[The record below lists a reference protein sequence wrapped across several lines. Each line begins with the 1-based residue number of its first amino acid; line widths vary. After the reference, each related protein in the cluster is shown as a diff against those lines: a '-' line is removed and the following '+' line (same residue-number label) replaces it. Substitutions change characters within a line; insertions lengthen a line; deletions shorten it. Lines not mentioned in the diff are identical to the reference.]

1 MRMASVLLLFL
12 FFLPPGSALAGG
24 PEDRVPPWQTAVA
37 RPGEDA
43 VLRAAAGT
51 LPDFTDG
58 TFADIP
64 GAGTVP
70 VQVLEAWGE
79 LHVRIPAGD
88 APLQFEEYSVIF
100 PDGSSRRVRMPTE
113 VRWLPEDDPE
123 GPRLLASG
131 LLATRPGALAVLLGN
146 TGSTVQAITGLRYA
160 PEAVS
165 TGRVALLRSPPAA
178 AAEGLDLDIPYF
190 DGRTAFDPEHWEGL
204 PFESF
209 SFADGPLELA
219 PGEQVLLA
227 VGGEGFTA
235 DALFDVP
242 ALYGLNVW
250 LTWTEG
256 GTGHSRLLFRETRRP
271 GP

>member
-1 MRMASVLLLFL
+1 MRMVSALLSFFLFL
-12 FFLPPGSALAGG
+12 LSGSALAGG
-24 PEDRVPPWQTAVA
+24 PENRVPPWQTAVA

-43 VLRAAAGT
+43 VLRVAAGT
-51 LPDFTDG
+51 LPDITEG

-64 GAGTVP
+64 GAGSVP

-79 LHVRIPAGD
+79 LHVRIPARD
-88 APLQFEEYSVIF
+88 ASLQFGEYSVVF
-100 PDGSSRRVRMPTE
+100 PDGSSRRVQMPTE
-113 VRWLPEDDPE
+113 VRWLPED
-123 GPRLLASG
+123 GPDGPQLLASG
-131 LLATRPGALAVLLGN
+131 LLAARPGALAVLLGN
-146 TGSTVQAITGLRYA
+146 AGSAVQSITGLHYA

-165 TGRVALLRSPPAA
+165 TGRIALLRNPPAA
-178 AAEGLDLDIPYF
+178 AAEGLDLDLPYF
-190 DGRTAFDPEHWEGL
+190 DAQPVFDPERWEGL

-209 SFADGPLELA
+209 SFVDGPLELA

-250 LTWTEG
+250 LTWMEG
-256 GTGHSRLLFRETRRP
+256 GTPHSRLLFRETRRP